1 MVIKPK
7 QIVSEVVDSL
17 IHEYP
22 DSDINK
28 VDIDNFWQEC
38 WETIVDQL
46 AYYGMKINSKPPEF
60 PPFISKEDGE
70 LSEKIKKHLLEKVEE
85 RLNKA

>member
-1 MVIKPK
+1 MVKPK

-17 IHEYP
+17 INEYP

-28 VDIDNFWQEC
+28 MDIDNFWLEC
-38 WETIVDQL
+38 WETIIDQL
-46 AYYGMKINSKPPEF
+46 AYYGLKINPKPPEF
-60 PPFISKEDGE
+60 PPFISKENGE
-70 LSEKIKKHLLEKVEE
+70 LSEKIKKHLLEKIEE